1 MANGYY
7 ERGEIYQIR
16 MDSGFGSEQ
25 GYFRPGLIVSNN
37 HGNETSST
45 INVAFLTTKV
55 KPIGINIEVGATGRQ
70 SWVLC
75 NQIATVDKARISNYM
90 GVLNSYEQA
99 AVDEALEQVFD
110 LGYIDNKAV
119 KEKEAEIADRDVLI
133 GDLRNEVAGVKSEIG
148 KKDEEIA
155 SLKMEIE
162 MWQKCYGR
170 CMDML
175 VDTKVNGDLQ
185 RRTAV
190 EPVVV
195 VEAPAAQPVEEPVE
209 ESPVEPVEVERLD
222 INHCTATA
230 LKKIGFSLAV
240 ARKIVEGRPYKRVE
254 DLKGVNGVKGTLFK
268 ILEPK
273 LCCKP
278 VIVSALV
285 EEDQG
290 YEADE
295 TVATEVPVKVNV
307 NTASAQEIHD
317 VTGLSI
323 TACFAITGKRKR
335 EGLFKSLDELIIPG
349 RLSENVLRNYRDKMR
364 V

>member
-1 MANGYY
+1 MANGYF

-25 GYFRPGLIVSNN
+25 GYFRPGLVVSNN

-45 INVAFLTTKV
+45 INVAFMTTKL
-55 KPIGINIEVGATGRQ
+55 KPIGINIETMATGRQ
-70 SWVLC
+70 SWILC
-75 NQIATVDKARISNYM
+75 NQIATVDKARISSYM
-90 GVLNSYEQA
+90 GILNSYEQA
-99 AVDEALEQVFD
+99 AVDEALENVFD
-110 LGYIDNKAV
+110 LGYIDDKAI
-119 KEKEAEIADRDVLI
+119 KEKEAEIADREVII

-195 VEAPAAQPVEEPVE
+195 VKAPVAQPVEEPVE
-209 ESPVEPVEVERLD
+209 EPPVEPVEVERLD

-230 LKKIGFSLAV
+230 LKKIGFSMAV
-240 ARKIVEGRPYKRVE
+240 ARRIVENRPFKSVD
-254 DLKGVNGVKGTLFK
+254 DLKNMNGVKSTLFK

-285 EEDQG
+285 DEDPG
-290 YEADE
+290 YEE
-295 TVATEVPVKVNV
+295 EVVTKVNV
-307 NTASAQEIHD
+307 NTAHAKEIHE
-317 VTGLSI
+317 VSGIPLSACYCI
-323 TACFAITGKRKR
+323 TKYRKDN
-335 EGLFKSLDELIIPG
+335 GLFEKIDDLLKVKQIYPG
-349 RLSENVLRNYRDKMR
+349 TIARCGKFLEV
-364 V
+364 